1 MKIYTI
7 GFTKTSAQNFF
18 ARLSDAGVRKVVD
31 VRLNNVSQLS
41 AFAKRDDLKYFLR
54 EIHSIGYEHRTE
66 LAPTQDILDEY
77 KKQRGKWENYEDKFL
92 NLMAERKIEAAFSP
106 SQMDQACLLCS
117 EDKPHKCHRRLV
129 AEYLQ
134 EKWGEVEI
142 VHL

>member
-92 NLMAERKIEAAFSP
+92 NLMAERK
-106 SQMDQACLLCS
+106 
-117 EDKPHKCHRRLV
+117 
-129 AEYLQ
+129 
-134 EKWGEVEI
+134 
-142 VHL
+142 